1 MEGARY
7 LYGKDPF
14 EIERHWQHIYRGT
27 FRRGGPIL
35 CSALAGIE
43 MALWDIKGKALG
55 VPVYE
60 LLGGKCREKIRC
72 YAHAGAPGAVHLD
85 PYAPAEERRAFLED
99 FDAKE
104 WAKGLTVSV
113 NGEGGIHPRDSPFS
127 AFKVNIITA
136 DLSLSLSPR

>member
-43 MALWDIKGKALG
+43 MALWDIKGKAAG
-55 VPVYE
+55 KPCWE
-60 LLGGKCREKIRC
+60 LLLE
-72 YAHAGAPGAVHLD
+72 PGVTPPPHVVPYGD
-85 PYAPAEERRAFLED
+85 PNSNSNP
-99 FDAKE
+99 
-104 WAKGLTVSV
+104 
-113 NGEGGIHPRDSPFS
+113 NPNPNPNPHPHPHPSP
-127 AFKVNIITA
+127 
-136 DLSLSLSPR
+136 

>member
-43 MALWDIKGKALG
+43 MALCA
-55 VPVYE
+55 
-60 LLGGKCREKIRC
+60 
-72 YAHAGAPGAVHLD
+72 
-85 PYAPAEERRAFLED
+85 
-99 FDAKE
+99 
-104 WAKGLTVSV
+104 
-113 NGEGGIHPRDSPFS
+113 SPL
-127 AFKVNIITA
+127 
-136 DLSLSLSPR
+136 LSLLSLLSFRLLFSEGSKAHG